1 MNTNNPE
8 LFEDIKELCIYCAK
22 GIAMLSKKHNVSPQ
36 LISKLFVEVFQVILQ
51 EMEK

>member
-8 LFEDIKELCIYCAK
+8 LFADVRELCVYCAK
-22 GIAMLSKKHNVSPQ
+22 GIAMLSKKHNTSPQ
-36 LISKLFVEVFQVILQ
+36 LICKLFIKVFQVILG